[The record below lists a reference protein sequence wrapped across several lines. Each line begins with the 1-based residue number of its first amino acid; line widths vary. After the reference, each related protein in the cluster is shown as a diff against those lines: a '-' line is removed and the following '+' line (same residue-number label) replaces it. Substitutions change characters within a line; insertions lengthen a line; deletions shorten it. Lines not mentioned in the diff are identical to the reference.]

1 MVDALRLER
10 SAARRGGSSP
20 SMPTNFKGK
29 ILFSLAEVGDG
40 GRWQSH
46 ITGEIWW
53 GPRVEGIKWK
63 GGRVWLKALV
73 LKTRVP
79 QGTVGS
85 NPTLSANT
93 VEVAH

>member
-20 SMPTNFKGK
+20 SIRTKFKGK
-29 ILFSLAEVGDG
+29 ILFSLAEVGVG

-63 GGRVWLKALV
+63 GGRVWLIAPV
-73 LKTRVP
+73 LKTDVP
-79 QGTVGS
+79 KGTLGS
-85 NPTLSANT
+85 NPSPSANT